1 MVFGVPTEQT
11 RKLKIKGA
19 DNELTRQLEILNF
32 RMVSKEFRKAFIK
45 EVAFRMILWEINK
58 STSTGNSMQNSY
70 PQNGTN
76 RKRKLPINDSQL
88 TEELKGYVDQSK
100 TAVYSALRQDETL
113 FHEVVDDKTEEIRND
128 FVSGTEK
135 LSPKVQLFRKKLVD
149 EVVDGN
155 MAENVFDKVSGQTFL
170 VTRHATRL
178 EPKSNPKIEDVEVF
192 AKDIADLIDKC
203 TGNTIEITHAFGT
216 EQFRRNIIE
225 LAGHAIVK
233 VCWWWKFSGNF
244 IRDSMVLHW
253 QRI

>member
-100 TAVYSALRQDETL
+100 TAVYSALRQDKTL
-113 FHEVVDDKTEEIRND
+113 FNEVVDDK
-128 FVSGTEK
+128 FG
-135 LSPKVQLFRKKLVD
+135 
-149 EVVDGN
+149 
-155 MAENVFDKVSGQTFL
+155 
-170 VTRHATRL
+170 
-178 EPKSNPKIEDVEVF
+178 
-192 AKDIADLIDKC
+192 LI
-203 TGNTIEITHAFGT
+203 
-216 EQFRRNIIE
+216 
-225 LAGHAIVK
+225 
-233 VCWWWKFSGNF
+233 
-244 IRDSMVLHW
+244 
-253 QRI
+253 